1 VVVVTV
7 DAADVAH
14 ALAVEGAT
22 VVIVAATPDAT
33 TPAGVLARE
42 LEAGGGRVAVFTG
55 DAGTDEGRA
64 ALTEMLDE
72 LFDR

>member
-14 ALAVEGAT
+14 ALAREGAT
-22 VVIVAATPDAT
+22 VVIVAVAPEANAR
-33 TPAGVLARE
+33 AGVLARE
-42 LEAGGGRVAVFTG
+42 VEAAGGRVAVFTG

-72 LFDR
+72 LFS